1 MIYTLYMGYYL
12 YYYWYYAITI
22 YYGYKLGYGSYFMIN
37 NVYYYLSYP
46 FKDVNIEMIEMKE
59 DEKNNNNWILL
70 KKN

>member
-1 MIYTLYMGYYL
+1 MGYYL